1 MGLGNRTEED
11 FHTDWFDGWTV
22 WSSGGRGW
30 GLDRMNSREERGD
43 LCFLTSNHSCSK
55 EQVVELG
62 TLAPTWWALDTFQPA
77 IEVEELYMASPD
89 HGAVYEMIISLL
101 DADRKILGQPFTLRD
116 DVGSKPVQ

>member
-1 MGLGNRTEED
+1 MVPGLECLVLRGQRL
-11 FHTDWFDGWTV
+11 GP
-22 WSSGGRGW
+22 GGGGEHRY
-30 GLDRMNSREERGD
+30 
-43 LCFLTSNHSCSK
+43 FLTSNHSCSK

-62 TLAPTWWALDTFQPA
+62 RFVPTWWVLDTFQPA
-77 IEVEELYMASPD
+77 IEVEEFYMASPD